1 MPTHQATFI
10 NDESKNDE
18 FKKNDSRMI
27 QTEKTPD
34 GKITVTI
41 LHAAP
46 PPGPIIYD
54 SEEDFYKDW
63 RLEKI
68 EATNLDDA
76 QDLIKHL
83 KTKE

>member
-10 NDESKNDE
+10 NDQPKNDE

-27 QTEKTPD
+27 NTEKTQD
-34 GKITVTI
+34 GKIRVTI
-41 LHAAP
+41 LHASAP
-46 PPGPIIYD
+46 APIIYD

-68 EATNLDDA
+68 EAPNTDDA